1 MQIFDRFGD
10 EYEQLVVCHDPTV
23 GLRAVIAIHSTVLG
37 PALGGT
43 RYYPYRSE
51 DQAFED
57 VLRLARGMTYK
68 SAMAGLDLGGG
79 KAVILGD
86 PSVDKS
92 EALLRRYG
100 RFINTLSGRYITAE
114 DVGTTQ
120 ADMDAI
126 FTETANVTGIS
137 GVHGGSGDPSAA
149 TAFGLWWAVKA
160 MRSALDGTEGLTGCR
175 VVVSGVGK
183 VGSRLVEHLVADGAV
198 VTVADVNDA
207 VVADVVAR
215 HGASAVPVAEA
226 HEVDCDIF
234 SPCALGGVLDEA
246 VVTGLK
252 ARAVVG
258 AANNQLATPEDGRRL
273 ADRGILY
280 APDFVVNAGGV
291 INIAEELAGHEGGY
305 DRNQA
310 YDRVKGIYDTLLRV
324 LSESRRT
331 GTTPAEV
338 AEAMAEARMASAAT
352 AAGGPGQGPGGG
364 VRCFDGT
371 AHRRP

>member
-1 MQIFDRFGD
+1 VQIFDRLGD
-10 EYEQLVVCHDPTV
+10 EYEQLVVCHDPSV

-68 SAMAGLDLGGG
+68 SAVAGLDLGGG

-92 EALLRRYG
+92 EALLRSYG

-126 FTETANVTGIS
+126 FTETPNVTGIS
-137 GVHGGSGDPSAA
+137 GIHGGSGDPSAA

-160 MRSALDGTEGLTGCR
+160 MRSVLDGTEDLSGCR

-183 VGSRLVEHLVADGAV
+183 VGSRLVEHLVAEGAV
-198 VTVADVNDA
+198 VSVADVNDA
-207 VVADVVAR
+207 VVADMVTR
-215 HGASAVPVAEA
+215 HGANAVPVAEA
-226 HEVDCDIF
+226 HEVACDVF

-246 VVTGLK
+246 VVTSLK

-258 AANNQLATPEDGRRL
+258 AANNQLATPDDGRRL

-291 INIAEELAGHEGGY
+291 INIAEELAGHQGGY
-305 DRNQA
+305 DRDRA
-310 YDRVKGIYDTLLRV
+310 YGQVRGIYDTLLRV
-324 LSESRRT
+324 LTESRRT
-331 GTTPAEV
+331 GRPPAEV
-338 AEAMAEARMASAAT
+338 AEALAEARLGAAT
-352 AAGGPGQGPGGG
+352 AAGGPGSGAG